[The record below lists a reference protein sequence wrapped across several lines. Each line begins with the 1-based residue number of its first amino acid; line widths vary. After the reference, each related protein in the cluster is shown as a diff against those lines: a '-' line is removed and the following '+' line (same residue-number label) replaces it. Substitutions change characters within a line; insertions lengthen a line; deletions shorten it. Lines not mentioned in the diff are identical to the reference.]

1 MSELTES
8 RLRDHLR
15 VISES
20 PTSESFYAYRDAVMA
35 HDAALRARIAEL
47 EDHLA
52 RREEELEGYVWTIS
66 PAMAQAKIDQLNQR
80 VTELDQRRSET
91 VAMCEQLQQQLT
103 TATQE
108 RDEAIRIGQEN
119 AQRFADREARLT
131 EERDGWHEDAS
142 AHLMALCE
150 KQAEVN
156 ALTPPNEAQP

>member
-108 RDEAIRIGQEN
+108 RD
-119 AQRFADREARLT
+119 
-131 EERDGWHEDAS
+131 GWHEDAS